1 MFEPYISSNTCFKTI
16 AKIDFKKDNNELLK
30 IENLEKRLKI
40 LEKKTRNRH
49 TYSISYIDVSFISH
63 PFQLIEKDKRS
74 KINMNKPIFIG
85 ESTLDLSE
93 IIDVSL

>member
-1 MFEPYISSNTCFKTI
+1 M
-16 AKIDFKKDNNELLK
+16 
-30 IENLEKRLKI
+30 EKQLKI
-40 LEKKTRNRH
+40 LEKKTKNRH

-93 IIDVSL
+93 IIDVSLWIWIYDTKMG